1 MLPLFLSVHLRRNSS
16 LWSFINLIYYAL
28 RLRLNQELQQH
39 HLQSRTNKATWCVPK
54 SSVSDAQLQDN
65 LDFAYGR
72 GIDRDP
78 IQPICAN
85 NNHQQ

>member
-1 MLPLFLSVHLRRNSS
+1 
-16 LWSFINLIYYAL
+16 
-28 RLRLNQELQQH
+28 
-39 HLQSRTNKATWCVPK
+39 VPK
-54 SSVSDAQLQDN
+54 SGVSDAQLQDN